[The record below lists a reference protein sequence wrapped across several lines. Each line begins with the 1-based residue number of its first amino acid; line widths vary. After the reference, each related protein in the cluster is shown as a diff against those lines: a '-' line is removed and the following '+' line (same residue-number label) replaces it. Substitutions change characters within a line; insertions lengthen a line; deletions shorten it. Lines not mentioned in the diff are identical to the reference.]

1 MRRRLRISL
10 LVGAALSMGAAAPAQ
25 ELHRG
30 GPERPAAA
38 SDERGAVLLPG
49 GDLFRPLVADPNEPV
64 FFASYLTGATPSRGS
79 GTASVAFGTTVGFVR
94 WRGPGPTDGIQV
106 GLSGG
111 VFAQFDMTKKSHD
124 LINADYIV
132 GFPLTYRRG
141 PYSARFRF
149 YHQSSHLGDE
159 FVESNEVER
168 RNLSFE
174 AFELLVARDF
184 GPFRGYGGG
193 EYRFNRTPHDD
204 LKHGL
209 LHGGVEFRY
218 PQPLMRI
225 ARVGALR
232 PVAAIDAKSFEQ
244 RDWGVGWSGRAGV
257 EVGPV
262 EDRVGARTVSLL
274 LEIYDGPNPYG
285 QFYFETTSFIGFGAH
300 FTL

>member
-1 MRRRLRISL
+1 MRRASRVMMLAVSAL
-10 LVGAALSMGAAAPAQ
+10 AAGAAVEAQ
-25 ELHRG
+25 EFEPQP
-30 GPERPAAA
+30 GPARTEP
-38 SDERGAVLLPG
+38 DGRGAVLLPG

-124 LINADYIV
+124 LINADYII
-132 GFPLTYRRG
+132 GFPITYRRG
-141 PYSARFRF
+141 AYSVRFRV

-174 AFELLVARDF
+174 ALELLVAHDF

-218 PQPLMRI
+218 PQPLVRI
-225 ARVGALR
+225 ARVGAVR

-244 RDWGVGWSGRAGV
+244 RDWGIGWSGRFGV
-257 EVGPV
+257 ELGPV
-262 EDRVGARTVSLL
+262 GGGVGARTVSLL

-285 QFYFETTSFIGFGAH
+285 QFYFESTSFIGFGAH
-300 FTL
+300 FTI